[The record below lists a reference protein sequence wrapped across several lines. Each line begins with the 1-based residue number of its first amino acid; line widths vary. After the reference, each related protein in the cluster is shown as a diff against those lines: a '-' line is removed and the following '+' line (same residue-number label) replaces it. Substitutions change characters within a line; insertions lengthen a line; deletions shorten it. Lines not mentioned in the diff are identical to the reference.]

1 MASFNKVIIAGHLTR
16 DPDVRYLPNGTAVC
30 DFSVAVNRKWYDQ
43 QSNTTKEE
51 VSFVDLTVFGKQA
64 ENLQQYQSKGGN
76 VLVEGRLKQETWNDK
91 QTGQARSKLKVI
103 AEGVTYLG
111 SKSNNSGGG
120 GQSSQSGG
128 NYGSDGHGGGEN
140 PSAGPDQDVPF

>member
-43 QSNTTKEE
+43 QSNITKEE

-64 ENLQQYQSKGGN
+64 ENIQQYQSKGGN

-120 GQSSQSGG
+120 GQSSQSE
-128 NYGSDGHGGGEN
+128 GSNGYRGGEN
-140 PSAGPDQDVPF
+140 PSSDPDQDVPF